1 MKDNSYNFYTHVI
14 RVPLDDL
21 LKQGINL
28 IIKINIYKGKSK
40 INLRALQP
48 IALALIRTKD

>member
-1 MKDNSYNFYTHVI
+1 VI

-48 IALALIRTKD
+48 IALALIRTKDLKLTPMSF